1 MEVDDVTPSPPNAG
15 GFIFWHSDSTRLSLV
30 DVDHSEGGER
40 GTKVRGRVIR
50 RRILVS
56 SC

>member
-1 MEVDDVTPSPPNAG
+1 MEVDDVSSSPPSAG
-15 GFIFWHSDSTRLSLV
+15 GFIFWHPDSTRLSLV
-30 DVDHSEGGER
+30 DVDHSVGEER